1 MDEVIVDVDAAAF
14 CGGTGEGVQRHGPR
28 SDATR
33 KMLRYFGPAGGWRFR
48 EGVVSAKRSARAR
61 APPCIASTP
70 MDISAAAAARGRRK
84 SAEVTVTIIAWSAR
98 EFHHSVAVAVVV

>member
-70 MDISAAAAARGRRK
+70 MDISAAAVRGRRK